1 MKKVILSFLLA
12 TALFSYDLAQFYK
25 DYQDKNYLKACKKG
39 VNIFN
44 RYKQDENYL
53 TVYSFA
59 CLKSDMID
67 RLAVPVTGLRLS
79 KEARAN
85 ASYFSAILLQ
95 KKILYHAVIDDVD
108 ISSLKLPTTNFVLS
122 RVFDM
127 YINKEYVLKDE
138 TYLFED
144 LQKGLEYK
152 MYVVQTQRFQK
163 LIIEQYKDTQLI
175 NSHEYF

>member
-1 MKKVILSFLLA
+1 MKKLL
-12 TALFSYDLAQFYK
+12 LFFIFVCVANSYDLTQFYK
-25 DYQDKNYLKACKKG
+25 DYKEKRYLDACKKG

-44 RYKQDENYL
+44 EYKEDEDYL

-67 RLAVPVTGLRLS
+67 RLAVPVTGLRKT

-95 KKILYHAVIDDVD
+95 KKLLYHAVVDGVD
-108 ISSLKLPTTNFVLS
+108 ISGLKLPTTDFVLS

-127 YINKEYVLKDE
+127 YSNKQYLEKEGTYTLNDDE
-138 TYLFED
+138 TT
-144 LQKGLEYK
+144 YK
-152 MYVVQTQRFQK
+152 MFVIDDDKFKK
-163 LIIEQYKDTQLI
+163 LIIQQLK
-175 NSHEYF
+175 NGNVVSTHTYF